1 MTFHIGWK
9 SSRIRFDKIDEF
21 TKVYGRTRYLVLL
34 SPEKYDAV
42 YNRIRYFISLKDD
55 IAYIFLSLFCKNQ
68 RLFLWFFTYRKNF
81 DFA

>member
-21 TKVYGRTRYLVLL
+21 TRVYGRTRYLVLL
-34 SPEKYDAV
+34 SPEKYDAI
-42 YNRIRYFISLKDD
+42 YNRIRYFIGLKND
-55 IAYIFLSLFCKNQ
+55 IAYIFLSLFYKNQ
-68 RLFLWFFTYRKNF
+68 SLFLWFFAYRKDF